1 MTTEGNVI
9 PNSTVTT
16 VPVQSTEIKVNEEVK
31 KQETTEVKVVNQSQ
45 AEGVKPLEEAKLYS
59 SFSFWFK
66 VIDDNHQS
74 NKNQTMKE
82 EDYTDMVK
90 KIADFKTIEEFWDVY
105 QYLKKPESSK
115 HGLEISVF
123 KSHIKPMWEDDYNK
137 SGGKVSLK
145 IKKEYSNLIWDEMV
159 YRLIGN
165 NFPDINNDEINGLVF
180 SIKRDSNFIQVW
192 FRNFSTNG
200 MNDITAS
207 VKKILSIPDGV
218 ELDIRPFNKS
228 KDIASVNL
236 APNNMKDN
244 KQYRKY

>member
-1 MTTEGNVI
+1 M
-9 PNSTVTT
+9 PNLTVTT
-16 VPVQSTEIKVNEEVK
+16 VPVQSTEDVK
-31 KQETTEVKVVNQSQ
+31 KQEVSETKVVNQSQ
-45 AEGVKPLEEAKLYS
+45 TTEEIKPSEESKLYS

-90 KIADFKTIEEFWDVY
+90 KIADFKTLEEFWDVY